1 MTLERLK
8 RKWRLFIS
16 DKARWR
22 RDLKRL
28 ATLLRRLT
36 CTALVMA
43 IAYLAHNYIP
53 PQHLPW
59 RSLNVDAPMGLS
71 TKMQLMRVSLSPS
84 ATCMSLAREAANM
97 NSIPAE
103 PLDGK
108 GPCGWEVA
116 RLMYG
121 TDTISLAPGE
131 ATLQCP
137 LALGQYMWLR
147 EANKAAVKHLNSGIA
162 KLHHAGSYSCRRQRG
177 NGSGAWSEHAF
188 ANALDVTGFTLN
200 DGRVISVLK
209 DWKGTDAP
217 DKTQRRKFL
226 RAARDE
232 GCNIF
237 RVTLS
242 PDYNAAHRDHF
253 HFDMGP
259 SATCR

>member
-1 MTLERLK
+1 MSLERLK

-16 DKARWR
+16 DKARWK
-22 RDLKRL
+22 RDLALFSKI
-28 ATLLRRLT
+28 LRGLT
-36 CTALVMA
+36 YIALI
-43 IAYLAHNYIP
+43 IAGVYAANRYVP

-59 RSLNVDAPMGLS
+59 RTLHVDAPMGLS

-84 ATCMSLAREAANM
+84 SNCMALAREAAAM
-97 NSIPAE
+97 KSIPAD
-103 PLDGK
+103 PLDGD
-108 GPCGWEVA
+108 GPCGWNVA

-121 TDTISLAPGE
+121 TDTIKLAPGE

-147 EANKAAVKHLNSGIA
+147 EVNETALQHLGSGVS

-177 NGSGAWSEHAF
+177 NSSGAWSEHAF

-209 DWKGTDAP
+209 DWKGTDAA
-217 DKTQRRKFL
+217 DKAARRKFL
-226 RAARDE
+226 REARDQ
-232 GCNIF
+232 GCKIF

-259 SATCR
+259 SSSCR